1 MATHRD
7 DGAIRH
13 RVLTGLARNRTPGFH
28 FIGNFLGL
36 SFDERS
42 RRRARISIPHGP
54 QLEEADGQANF
65 GIVALLAD
73 LALAASIRARLDPA
87 TRLAT
92 VSMHLQLTGVPLA
105 GDLDATGWFE
115 GFLEGSKGR
124 QGLARFALN
133 AGGRK
138 AMFGSGAF
146 MALDPPPGVRLRAVS
161 NPGTRKVAPADEATL
176 DDREREVLRRADVAL
191 SKASKHHSFIRR
203 FLGHDPVALKDGA
216 ACTMPL
222 GDHVAN
228 RVGHLQGGLTVGLA
242 ATTAMA
248 ALPETWRLSGI
259 SSWFTSPGEGEALE
273 ARARFVH
280 HGRLTAVV
288 RTEVTGS
295 GGRRVL
301 EAITTHHFAG

>member
-13 RVLTGLARNRTPGFH
+13 RVLTGLARNRQPGFH

-42 RRRARISIPHGP
+42 KRRARISIPHGP
-54 QLEEADGQANF
+54 HLEEADGTANF
-65 GIVALLAD
+65 GLVALLAD
-73 LALAASIRARLDPA
+73 LALAASIRARMDPA
-87 TRLAT
+87 GRLAT

-105 GDLDATGWFE
+105 GDLEATGWFE

-124 QGLARFALN
+124 QGLARFALM
-133 AGGRK
+133 ADGRK

-146 MALDPPPGVRLRAVS
+146 MALDPPPGVHLRAVA
-161 NPGTRKVAPADEATL
+161 NPGTRKVAAADEATL
-176 DDREREVLRRADVAL
+176 DDREREVLRRADAAL
-191 SKASKHHSFIRR
+191 AKASKHHSFIRR
-203 FLGHDPVALKDGA
+203 FLGHDPKPLEDGA
-216 ACTMPL
+216 SCTMPL

-248 ALPETWRLSGI
+248 ALPASWHLSGI

-273 ARARFVH
+273 ARSRFVH
-280 HGRLTAVV
+280 QGRLTAVV

-295 GGRRVL
+295 AGRRVL